1 MEDEFEEFDTIE
13 ERNDKPRFSF
23 KPNWWAIGGTVLAGV
38 VIKQVF
44 FKSDPKFDDTDQPA
58 GEVNEAKVQAMASE
72 LFELFDNATL
82 EFIDRP
88 RCEALGRYVKFSNAE
103 LVAVANF
110 YKNKFNKTIRQTLAD
125 LYFKPCAF
133 WEVDHMAHLLVRFGE
148 LNIP

>member
-1 MEDEFEEFDTIE
+1 MDIEVKEIE
-13 ERNDKPRFSF
+13 ETRDQPRFSF
-23 KPNWWAIGGTVLAGV
+23 KPNWWAIGGTVLAGI

-58 GEVNEAKVQAMASE
+58 GEVNQAKVQTMASE

-82 EFIDRP
+82 EFFDRP
-88 RCEALGRYVKFSNAE
+88 RCELLGRFGKFSNAE
-103 LVAVANF
+103 MVAVANY

-125 LYFKPCAF
+125 LYFKPCAV
-133 WEVDHMAHLLVRFGE
+133 WQVDEMAHVLERFSE